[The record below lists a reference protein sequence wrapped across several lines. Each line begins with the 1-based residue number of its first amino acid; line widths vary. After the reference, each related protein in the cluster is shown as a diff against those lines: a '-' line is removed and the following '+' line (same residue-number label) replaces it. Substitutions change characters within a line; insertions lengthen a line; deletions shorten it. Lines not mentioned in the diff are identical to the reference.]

1 MRASLP
7 RHRKV
12 ELLGQV
18 SFIVGQILLRLLDDL
33 GYHHQIQVV
42 GHGGSFSFWRSMKN
56 PPFLDIEKFTKFLY
70 AKPPLQEALKVS
82 FSEAECTGCH
92 KSSALA
98 FDSQF

>member
-18 SFIVGQILLRLLDDL
+18 SFIVGQILLQLLDDL

-70 AKPPLQEALKVS
+70 AKPPLQEALNVIFRSRMHRMSQVVS
-82 FSEAECTGCH
+82 TG
-92 KSSALA
+92 L
-98 FDSQF
+98 